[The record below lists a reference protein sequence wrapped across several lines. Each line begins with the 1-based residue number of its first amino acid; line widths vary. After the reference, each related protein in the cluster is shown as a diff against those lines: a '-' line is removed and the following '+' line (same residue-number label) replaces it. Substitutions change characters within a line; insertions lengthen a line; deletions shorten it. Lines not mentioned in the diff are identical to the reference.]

1 MSYPTGCLM
10 IGILLLGSL
19 TGAQEWK
26 SGIVWERPPI
36 IEGAMPVTTPPPEGA
51 IVLFDGRDMSS
62 FNGAENWTVRDGY
75 MEVGQGSVT
84 TKQPFG
90 SCRLHIEFATPA
102 EVRGEGQGRGNSSV
116 RFMENYEIQILDSY
130 NNETY
135 YDGQCGAIYKQNP
148 PMRNVCRKPG
158 EWQSYDITF
167 LAPKFDEKG
176 KLIRAARMTAYQ
188 NGELI
193 QNSFELQGSTWF
205 FTRPASYTA
214 HAPKLPLLLE
224 EHGSPVRF
232 RNIWIQ
238 EIDD

>member
-1 MSYPTGCLM
+1 MLSKMGWM
-10 IGILLLGSL
+10 IGILFLLENL
-19 TGAQEWK
+19 AGAAEWT
-26 SGIVWERPPI
+26 SGVVWEKPPV
-36 IEGAMPVTTPPPEGA
+36 IEGALPTTTPPPEGA
-51 IVLFDGRDMSS
+51 MVLFDGKDLSQ
-62 FNGAENWTVRDGY
+62 FNGAENWTVQEGF
-75 MEVGQGSVT
+75 MEAGKNSIT
-84 TKQPFG
+84 TKRPFG

-130 NNETY
+130 DNETY

-167 LAPKFDEKG
+167 LAPKFDAEG
-176 KLIRAARMTAYQ
+176 NLIRAARMTVYQ

-205 FTRPASYTA
+205 FTRAPSYTA

-224 EHGSPVRF
+224 YHGNPVRF

-238 EIDD
+238 EIED